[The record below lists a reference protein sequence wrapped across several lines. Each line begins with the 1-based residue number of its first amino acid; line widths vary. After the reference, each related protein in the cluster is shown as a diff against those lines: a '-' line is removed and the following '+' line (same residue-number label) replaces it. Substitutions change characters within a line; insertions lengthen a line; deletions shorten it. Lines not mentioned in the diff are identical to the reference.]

1 MRPSIA
7 RGAVRGGAPARAMD
21 AGATSRARTMLDAC
35 ERLGTFAGVA
45 GDARADGT
53 ARDGRDVV
61 ANVVILGADRAEG
74 TSPRETATMFAS
86 VRARARACGVDT
98 VRVLCVGPNVRV
110 GEAYELGREYDA
122 GERTRDEAA
131 LRVEFRA
138 GLYHEETVERTADVA
153 FAFNAGVW
161 GYDPSDWHPTIE
173 RVVVRERTP
182 LVLTSYSL
190 REAESDEDAMRA
202 SLSGFE
208 NVMWEW
214 EAEKNASCSSE
225 VRELGFDRTEYMKKD
240 ASGES
245 SQDVLRENFAWQCVA
260 VN

>member
-1 MRPSIA
+1 M
-7 RGAVRGGAPARAMD
+7 
-21 AGATSRARTMLDAC
+21 
-35 ERLGTFAGVA
+35 FAGVRRA
-45 GDARADGT
+45 GEERAAWT
-53 ARDGRDVV
+53 RCECCA
-61 ANVVILGADRAEG
+61 
-74 TSPRETATMFAS
+74 
-86 VRARARACGVDT
+86 
-98 VRVLCVGPNVRV
+98 VGPNVRV

-122 GERTRDEAA
+122 GREGAGRGGAAWWSIERDCITRKRGE
-131 LRVEFRA
+131 RA
-138 GLYHEETVERTADVA
+138 ADVA

-182 LVLTSYSL
+182 LVVTSYSL

-202 SLSGFE
+202 SLSAFE
-208 NVMWEW
+208 NVVWEW

-225 VRELGFDRTEYMKKD
+225 VRELGFDRAEYMKD

-245 SQDVLRENFAWQCVA
+245 SRDVLRENFAWQCVA